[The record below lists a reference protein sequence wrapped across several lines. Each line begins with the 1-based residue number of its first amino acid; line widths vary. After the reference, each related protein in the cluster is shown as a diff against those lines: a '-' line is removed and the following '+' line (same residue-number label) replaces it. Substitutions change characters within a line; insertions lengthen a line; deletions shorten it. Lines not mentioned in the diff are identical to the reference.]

1 MSNKSKELVALSNG
15 VKSKWLENA
24 EARMASE
31 AWSGKSTRIA
41 LNVLE
46 ILRQKGMSKQELAER
61 MHVSAQYISKIVK
74 GKENLTLETISK
86 LEFALEVE
94 MIDVKDFSPKVQVK
108 RWNCLS
114 HTETIQRRSEQDSKY
129 KSSSFNYSY
138 AS

>member
-1 MSNKSKELVALSNG
+1 MSNKSKLKALSRG
-15 VKSKWLENA
+15 AESKWRANA

-31 AWSGKSTRIA
+31 AWVDRSTRIA

-74 GKENLTLETISK
+74 GRENLTLETIWK
-86 LEFALEVE
+86 LESALEVK
-94 MIDVKDFSPKVQVK
+94 MLDVKDFSPKVQIK
-108 RWNCLS
+108 KWSCLS
-114 HTETIQRRSEQDSKY
+114 QTGIIQRRSEQDSKY
-129 KSSSFNYSY
+129 KSTSHNYSY